1 MALIYGLLILS
12 QIDWGIPRP
21 GRVFVYQMDEWHTL
35 QAVRGVYKLGSNNIP
50 GAAAGPMLFYLMSGL
65 GLVPW
70 VATGIVHIKEI
81 TSAYIALGEQQKIF
95 WILRSFN
102 MIWGVGALI
111 FFDRILRDFFG
122 LGQRTRLWAAL
133 LWLWSPIWVT
143 LSGYFKYDIAVAFWL
158 TANLYF
164 ALAYI
169 QKKSL
174 KFLWLAAIV
183 SGLGIATK
191 ISALPSLGLVLWA
204 WFAQR
209 EGRSWKNLGQAL
221 LIVGVLFATLGAP
234 DVIFRGRNWGDQPK
248 DVFID
253 RPHDWDNLRIAGTY
267 WQFLLTREFPE
278 IFGYGLYGLALL
290 GIWHFFRK
298 PDKNSFTV
306 SLGLL
311 GAYTS
316 LTFLGIWGGSNR
328 ASVLLPYGAVL
339 AGTALGALNWRRSI
353 AVVLITWQMGQSI
366 TWLGFKWRPDLRQ
379 TSQILTLKP
388 VGVENIPIYQMLP
401 DQVLLQVYRRSAQF
415 PVISV
420 SASKLPDTVLVT
432 DDQIEPLLWRKT
444 AKTELLQ
451 RLSHE
456 NFRKTQGFSVDMGVV
471 NPIIFKIANLI
482 PMPLS
487 IGVYER

>member
-1 MALIYGLLILS
+1 M
-12 QIDWGIPRP
+12 
-21 GRVFVYQMDEWHTL
+21 E
-35 QAVRGVYKLGSNNIP
+35 
-50 GAAAGPMLFYLMSGL
+50 
-65 GLVPW
+65 
-70 VATGIVHIKEI
+70 
-81 TSAYIALGEQQKIF
+81 
-95 WILRSFN
+95 
-102 MIWGVGALI
+102 
-111 FFDRILRDFFG
+111 
-122 LGQRTRLWAAL
+122 
-133 LWLWSPIWVT
+133 
-143 LSGYFKYDIAVAFWL
+143 
-158 TANLYF
+158 
-164 ALAYI
+164 
-169 QKKSL
+169 
-174 KFLWLAAIV
+174 
-183 SGLGIATK
+183 
-191 ISALPSLGLVLWA
+191 
-204 WFAQR
+204 
-209 EGRSWKNLGQAL
+209 NLGQAL

-248 DVFID
+248 DVFVD
-253 RPHDWDNLRIAGTY
+253 RPDDWDNLQIAGTY

-290 GIWHFFRK
+290 GIWFLLRK
-298 PDKNSFTV
+298 PEKNSFTV

-339 AGTALGALNWRRSI
+339 AGTALGALSWRRSI

>member
-1 MALIYGLLILS
+1 M
-12 QIDWGIPRP
+12 
-21 GRVFVYQMDEWHTL
+21 E
-35 QAVRGVYKLGSNNIP
+35 
-50 GAAAGPMLFYLMSGL
+50 
-65 GLVPW
+65 
-70 VATGIVHIKEI
+70 
-81 TSAYIALGEQQKIF
+81 
-95 WILRSFN
+95 
-102 MIWGVGALI
+102 
-111 FFDRILRDFFG
+111 
-122 LGQRTRLWAAL
+122 
-133 LWLWSPIWVT
+133 
-143 LSGYFKYDIAVAFWL
+143 
-158 TANLYF
+158 
-164 ALAYI
+164 
-169 QKKSL
+169 
-174 KFLWLAAIV
+174 
-183 SGLGIATK
+183 
-191 ISALPSLGLVLWA
+191 
-204 WFAQR
+204 
-209 EGRSWKNLGQAL
+209 NLGQAL

-248 DVFID
+248 DVFVD
-253 RPHDWDNLRIAGTY
+253 RPDDWDNLQIAGTY

-290 GIWHFFRK
+290 GIWFLLRK
-298 PDKNSFTV
+298 PEKNSFTV